1 MQTLKHISM
10 AYKNAF
16 KYQWHTKTP
25 YKNAFK
31 YQRHTKTPIKNQI
44 YIYIK
49 IKHLNNP
56 GQETMLNSAYV
67 SILNT

>member
-1 MQTLKHISM
+1 M
-10 AYKNAF
+10 AYKNAD
-16 KYQWHTKTP
+16 K
-25 YKNAFK
+25 KNK
-31 YQRHTKTPIKNQI
+31 I
-44 YIYIK
+44 YIQK